1 MEINIQKD
9 ILKLK
14 IRLKN
19 LMFIILL
26 KIMLK
31 EFYMIIMEIIY
42 QILNF
47 MILFQKKEKIKYYLF
62 PREIY
67 YLMMKFIIIN
77 IMVMENYMKE
87 IIQITFLNMKAIF

>member
-62 PREIY
+62 
-67 YLMMKFIIIN
+67 
-77 IMVMENYMKE
+77 
-87 IIQITFLNMKAIF
+87 